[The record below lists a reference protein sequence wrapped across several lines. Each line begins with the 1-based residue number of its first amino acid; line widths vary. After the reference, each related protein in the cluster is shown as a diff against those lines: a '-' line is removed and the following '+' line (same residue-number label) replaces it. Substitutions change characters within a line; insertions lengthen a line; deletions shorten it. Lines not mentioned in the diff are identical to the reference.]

1 MTRRTCHPLT
11 WADRGRLPRGPSHV
25 QFPVAGAA
33 PSPQAAASS
42 ASSDRDIW
50 VSDIRTSLSLVS
62 TPFHLAEK
70 IVSSVPHLCQL
81 TQVEQTVPGQN
92 RAGGGGQRLWGLS
105 DPSQRE
111 PEPLQRCRRITVGAG
126 PFQPCSSGPTRP
138 QARSHGGQV
147 ALASRPAP
155 SCAVYRA
162 LGSHFP

>member
-11 WADRGRLPRGPSHV
+11 WADRRWLLRGPSHV

-42 ASSDRDIW
+42 DRDIW
-50 VSDIRTSLSLVS
+50 VSVIRTPLFPVS

-70 IVSSVPHLCQL
+70 IVSSLPHLCQP
-81 TQVEQTVPGQN
+81 TQLGQMVPGQN
-92 RAGGGGQRLWGLS
+92 RAAGGGRRLWGLS

-111 PEPLQRCRRITVGAG
+111 LEHLQRWRRIAVGAG
-126 PFQPCSSGPTRP
+126 PFQPCPSGPVHP
-138 QARSHGGQV
+138 QARSRVCGGQV

-155 SCAVYRA
+155 LRPVYRA